1 MDIDY
6 ITKNISSYFKIFL
19 FFEETKINS
28 ILKKLNIKIPKL
40 INDFNKTG
48 DEIYNFIN
56 DNEYI
61 ILVGLGKKKDINID
75 KLNNIFDNL
84 KKFIKNF
91 DNKLEKTVLFTLENK
106 DNNFLV
112 DQILCI
118 SNIYYKFNKYKTD
131 KKTKKNKNKISKT
144 KNKISKTKKNKKNTK
159 IYIYTE
165 KTNIKENKNI
175 NKLIDSINFVKDLG
189 NEPANILNPD
199 NYIKIIK
206 ERGKKSNF
214 NIKIIDEKTM
224 RKMGM
229 NLFLSVAEG
238 SKYPGYLV
246 EINYKKINKKKEKKI
261 LIGKGITFD
270 SGGLSLK
277 PSKHMDNMKTD
288 MIGSATV
295 LGIIDYLSQIKS
307 DENVIGLL
315 AIAENM
321 IGNNATRPGDI
332 IESYSGKTVEIL
344 NTDAEGRLVL
354 GDTITYAQELEPK
367 YIIDI
372 ATLTGQQE
380 QLSCHLFANIM
391 GNNIEFN
398 KHLIELGIKNNERLI
413 ELPLYNEFINNTNS
427 TIGDIKNSNFR
438 CDSSII
444 HGGAFLSNFIDNP
457 KIKWAHLDIAG
468 PGFIKENTTGFGMR
482 LLSDFI
488 TNSK

>member
-1 MDIDY
+1 MDIEY

-19 FFEETKINS
+19 FFEETKINK

-40 INDFNKTG
+40 INDFKKT
-48 DEIYNFIN
+48 DEEIYNFIN
-56 DNEYI
+56 NDEYI
-61 ILVGLGKKKDINID
+61 ILVGLGKKRDINID
-75 KLNNIFDNL
+75 KLNNIFDNV
-84 KKFIKNF
+84 KTFIKNF
-91 DNKLEKTVLFTLENK
+91 DNKLEKTVLFRLENK
-106 DNNFLV
+106 DNNFLL
-112 DQILCI
+112 DQILCV
-118 SNIYYKFNKYKTD
+118 SNIYYKFDKYKTD
-131 KKTKKNKNKISKT
+131 KKTKKTKSK
-144 KNKISKTKKNKKNTK
+144 KPKTKKNKKNTK

-175 NKLIDSINFVKDLG
+175 NKLIDSISFVKDLG

-199 NYIKIIK
+199 SYVKIIK

-214 NIKIIDEKTM
+214 NVKVIDEKKM
-224 RKMGM
+224 REMGM

-246 EINYKKINKKKEKKI
+246 EINYNKINKKKEKKI

-277 PSKHMDNMKTD
+277 SSKYMDDMKTD

-307 DENVIGLL
+307 SENVIGLL

-321 IGNNATRPGDI
+321 IGSNATRPGDI
-332 IESYSGKTVEIL
+332 IESYNGINVEIL

-367 YIIDI
+367 CIIDI

-380 QLSCHLFANIM
+380 DLSCHLFANIM
-391 GNNIEFN
+391 GNNIAFN
-398 KHLIELGIKNNERLI
+398 KHLIDLGIKNNERLI
-413 ELPLYNEFINNTNS
+413 ELPLYKEFIDNTKS
-427 TIGDIKNSNFR
+427 KISDIKNSNFR
-438 CDSSII
+438 CNSSII
-444 HGGAFLSNFIDNP
+444 HGGAFLSNFIDDY
-457 KIKWAHLDIAG
+457 KIKWAHIDIAG
-468 PGFIKENTTGFGMR
+468 PGFIKEKTTGFGIR
-482 LLSDFI
+482 LLTDFI
-488 TNSK
+488 TGKK